1 MSEIQDTSPKFRPY
15 IEMAF
20 GLGILALIIWAL
32 PHPFRNGMTGWTR
45 PLFTSYELCLD
56 AAVVMCIAKASLPDH
71 RWVRP
76 GFIVATLGMVLSLM
90 AAIAYQ
96 ADSPT
101 QFWLKLSE
109 PIRQGLKL
117 IS

>member
-1 MSEIQDTSPKFRPY
+1 MSEMKETSPKLRPY
-15 IEMAF
+15 LEMVF
-20 GLGILALIIWAL
+20 GLGILVLIVLAL
-32 PHPFRNGMTGWTR
+32 PHPFHLRMAGWTG

-76 GFIVATLGMVLSLM
+76 GFTIATLGMVSSLV

-109 PIRQGLKL
+109 PIRQGLQL